1 MKIPRMF
8 AIVFCTG
15 FVLAMACA
23 ALPFIRPVVRG
34 LNDIA
39 RALCEQ
45 TVAESDKAALGGM
58 KAADWCAIQS
68 NLDPFIRALT
78 VAQKDAMQKTG
89 LKREEVK
96 P

>member
-1 MKIPRMF
+1 
-8 AIVFCTG
+8 
-15 FVLAMACA
+15 
-23 ALPFIRPVVRG
+23 VRG

-58 KAADWCAIQS
+58 KAADWCAIQA

-78 VAQKDAMQKTG
+78 VAKEQAAQKTG
-89 LKREEVK
+89 LKHEEAK